1 MFRDLNRIVNDLKRA
16 SELIINFTY
25 PKSST
30 IEEANYDFLRSSR
43 ACIDGFLLNIYYTKS
58 DYDIHFFETVQIVGE
73 YSPFIPF
80 HIIFKVGKAFFGEE
94 NLTLSEFY
102 QKNRKV
108 YCWNMV
114 VSKNGTQMSSDLL
127 NGQKCDFEGCKYILI
142 NSYT

>member
-1 MFRDLNRIVNDLKRA
+1 MYRDLNTIVKDLKRA

-30 IEEANYDFLRSSR
+30 IEEANYDFMRSAK

-58 DYDIHFFETVQIVGE
+58 DYESHFFETVQIVGE

-80 HIIFKVGKAFFGEE
+80 HVVFKIGKAFLGEE
-94 NLTLSEFY
+94 NLGLTEFF

-108 YCWNMV
+108 YCWNMITT
-114 VSKNGTQMSSDLL
+114 KDGQQMSSELL
-127 NGQKCDFEGCKYILI
+127 RGQKCNFEGCKYTLI
-142 NSYT
+142 DS